1 MDRDFAILA
10 GFLFS
15 IVWLT
20 GYIVK
25 PARIVKYTGSSDGQ
39 SSLESST
46 GQNATRLSS
55 SNGKIVKLSKTV

>member
-1 MDRDFAILA
+1 MERDFAILA
-10 GFLFS
+10 GSLFS
-15 IVWLT
+15 MVWLT

-39 SSLESST
+39 SSST

-55 SNGKIVKLSKTV
+55 SNGRIVKLSKTV